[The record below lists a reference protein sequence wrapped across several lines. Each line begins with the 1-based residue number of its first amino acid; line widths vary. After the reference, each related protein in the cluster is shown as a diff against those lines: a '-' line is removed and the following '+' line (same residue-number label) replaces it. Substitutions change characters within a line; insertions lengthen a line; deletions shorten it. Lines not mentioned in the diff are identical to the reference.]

1 MKKFLFYLIAV
12 TMMNNMAYGWED
24 DVSKNTQI
32 TPTGLTYIEND
43 VKTNKNGMTYV
54 FMLCGGE
61 EISMRLQIIDP
72 NGEKL
77 LSRGGQIISE
87 EPNRSWFGLNQ
98 YMELDK
104 DGNVFIG
111 VQDYRNHVE
120 EEKLTYTIYKYDQA
134 GNKLMD
140 GITLNDGIGHALETG
155 LSMCAT
161 DDGGCVCAYQYT
173 DEEQKADFIIIE
185 KINSEG
191 KSMWKKILYQ
201 SENFTYPYPFLT
213 DAGNGRVLVLITT
226 DTGEIKAQIIK
237 YDGTLEKESF
247 ETVYTEG
254 FASPKIWEAM
264 HVEELPGNKTLVTT
278 VDGRY
283 LGRML
288 VINGDGSIGLDG
300 SNTGVQVSD
309 DYYASGT
316 PAIAYNEQDDTYT
329 CTYKMFDIGYSAYQS
344 MWLQK
349 FSGKD
354 GKAMWDEP
362 KELIAFQTDY
372 QYGYYVMRYAGDGR
386 SALFYMKMDNN
397 NYNDVKAYMQ
407 VIESDGSIQ
416 SDPVPF
422 TTAASSKQN
431 LRVSELTDGQFVAAW
446 DDKRNSQMSLFMQNI
461 KFDGTT
467 GISCPETITAGKDVK
482 TEYFSSDGR
491 KLNSLQKGLNI
502 IKTTDGNTVKTVKIM
517 K

>member
-1 MKKFLFYLIAV
+1 MKKFLLYLIAV

-54 FMLCGGE
+54 FMMCGGAD
-61 EISMRLQIIDP
+61 ISMRLQIVDP
-72 NGEKL
+72 NGERL

-87 EPNRSWFGLNQ
+87 EPNRSWFGFNQ

-120 EEKLTYTIYKYDQA
+120 EEKLTYTIYKYDQS
-134 GNKLMD
+134 GNKLLD

-173 DEEQKADFIIIE
+173 DEEQGSDFIFVE
-185 KINSEG
+185 KISNEG
-191 KSMWKKILYQ
+191 KSLWKKILYQ
-201 SENFTYPYPFLT
+201 SENFTFPYPFVT

-226 DTGEIKAQIIK
+226 EIGEIKAQIIK
-237 YDGTLEKESF
+237 PDGTLEKEDF

-254 FASPKIWEAM
+254 FASSKIWEAM
-264 HVEELPGNKTLVTT
+264 QVEELPGNKTLVTI
-278 VDGRY
+278 VDRRY
-283 LGRML
+283 HGRML

-300 SNTGVQVSD
+300 SNTGVQVSG

-329 CTYKMFDIGYSAYQS
+329 CAFKMFDIDYSAYQS

-349 FSGKD
+349 YSGKD
-354 GKAMWDEP
+354 GNAIWDEP
-362 KELIAFQTDY
+362 KELVAFQTDY
-372 QYGYYVMRYAGDGR
+372 QYGYYVMRNAGDGR
-386 SALFYMKMDNN
+386 SALFYMKMDNS

-407 VIESDGSIQ
+407 VIESDGSIL

-422 TTAASSKQN
+422 TTAASSKQT

-502 IKTTDGNTVKTVKIM
+502 IKTTDGNTVKTVKII

>member
-1 MKKFLFYLIAV
+1 MKKFLLYLIAV

-54 FMLCGGE
+54 FMMCGGAD
-61 EISMRLQIIDP
+61 ISMRLQIVDP
-72 NGEKL
+72 NGERL

-87 EPNRSWFGLNQ
+87 EPNRSWFGFNQ

-120 EEKLTYTIYKYDQA
+120 EEKLTYTIYKYDQS
-134 GNKLMD
+134 GNKLLD

-173 DEEQKADFIIIE
+173 DEEQGSDFIFVE
-185 KINSEG
+185 KISNEG
-191 KSMWKKILYQ
+191 KSLWKKILYQ
-201 SENFTYPYPFLT
+201 SENFTFPYPFVT

-226 DTGEIKAQIIK
+226 EIGEIKAQIIK
-237 YDGTLEKESF
+237 PDGTLEKEDF

-254 FASPKIWEAM
+254 FASSKIWEAM
-264 HVEELPGNKTLVTT
+264 QVEELPGNKTLVTT

-300 SNTGVQVSD
+300 SNTGVQVSG

-329 CTYKMFDIGYSAYQS
+329 CAFKMFDIDYSAYQS

-349 FSGKD
+349 YSGKD
-354 GKAMWDEP
+354 GNAIWDEP
-362 KELIAFQTDY
+362 KELVAFQTDY
-372 QYGYYVMRYAGDGR
+372 QYGYYVMRNAGDGR
-386 SALFYMKMDNN
+386 SALFYMKMDNS

-407 VIESDGSIQ
+407 VIESDGSIL

-422 TTAASSKQN
+422 TTAASSKQT

-502 IKTTDGNTVKTVKIM
+502 IKTTDGNTVKTVKII

>member
-1 MKKFLFYLIAV
+1 M
-12 TMMNNMAYGWED
+12 E
-24 DVSKNTQI
+24 KNI
-32 TPTGLTYIEND
+32 IPERELYIP
-43 VKTNKNGMTYV
+43 
-54 FMLCGGE
+54 
-61 EISMRLQIIDP
+61 IS
-72 NGEKL
+72 
-77 LSRGGQIISE
+77 
-87 EPNRSWFGLNQ
+87 
-98 YMELDK
+98 
-104 DGNVFIG
+104 
-111 VQDYRNHVE
+111 
-120 EEKLTYTIYKYDQA
+120 
-134 GNKLMD
+134 
-140 GITLNDGIGHALETG
+140 
-155 LSMCAT
+155 
-161 DDGGCVCAYQYT
+161 
-173 DEEQKADFIIIE
+173 
-185 KINSEG
+185 
-191 KSMWKKILYQ
+191 
-201 SENFTYPYPFLT
+201 FLT

-226 DTGEIKAQIIK
+226 EIGEIKAQIIK
-237 YDGTLEKESF
+237 PDGTLEKEDF

-254 FASPKIWEAM
+254 FASSKIWEAM
-264 HVEELPGNKTLVTT
+264 QVEELPGNKTLVTI

-283 LGRML
+283 HGRML

-300 SNTGVQVSD
+300 SNTGVQVSG

-329 CTYKMFDIGYSAYQS
+329 CAFKMFDIDYSAYQS

-349 FSGKD
+349 YSGKD
-354 GKAMWDEP
+354 GNAIWDEP
-362 KELIAFQTDY
+362 KELVAFQTDY
-372 QYGYYVMRYAGDGR
+372 QYGYYVMRNAGDGR
-386 SALFYMKMDNN
+386 SALFYMKMDNS

-407 VIESDGSIQ
+407 VIESDGSIL

-422 TTAASSKQN
+422 TTAASSKQT

-502 IKTTDGNTVKTVKIM
+502 IKTTDGNTVKTVKII